1 MPFKGFTFAGMNHIK
16 LSFGISDQEQRET
29 LMAMLSVLNFIG
41 FEEKEDALDAYM
53 DEADYV
59 AEEVQ
64 AITMPMNINYQTE
77 LIAMRN
83 WNEEWEKNFEPVII
97 DGFCSVRADFHSK
110 PEGVEYDI
118 VITPKMSFGTGHHAT
133 TALMME
139 FMRGLDFKGKCVFDF
154 GTGTGIL
161 AILAEM
167 LGAASILAI
176 DNDEWS
182 VTNSIENAARNNATR
197 IEIRQAT
204 ADDLEPG
211 LQFDIILANIN
222 RHILLAYMHTMASQ
236 LKAAGTLLLSGILP
250 EDISMVRE
258 AAEAAGFIYGQE
270 KIMNNWV
277 CMQFKQK
284 A

>member
-1 MPFKGFTFAGMNHIK
+1 MNHIK
-16 LSFGISDQEQRET
+16 LSFGTKDQEQIET
-29 LMAMLSVLNFIG
+29 LMAMLSDLDFIG
-41 FEEKEDALDAYM
+41 FEEKDDALEAYM
-53 DEADYV
+53 DESVYV
-59 AEEVQ
+59 AEAVQ
-64 AITMPMNINYQTE
+64 AITGPMHISYTTE
-77 LIAMRN
+77 VLEMRN

-97 DGFCSVRADFHSK
+97 DGFCSVRADFHPK
-110 PEGVEYDI
+110 PEAVEYDI

-139 FMRGLDFKGKCVFDF
+139 FMRGLDFRNKCVFDF

-167 LGAASILAI
+167 LGAESVLAI

-182 VTNSIENAARNNATR
+182 VTNSIENAERNNTSK

-222 RHILLAYMHTMASQ
+222 RHILLAYMVTMASQ
-236 LKAAGTLLLSGILP
+236 LKPGGTLLLSGILP
-250 EDISMVRE
+250 EDISMVR
-258 AAEAAGFIYGQE
+258 ASAESAGFNYQQE

-277 CMQFKQK
+277 CMQFVR
-284 A
+284 